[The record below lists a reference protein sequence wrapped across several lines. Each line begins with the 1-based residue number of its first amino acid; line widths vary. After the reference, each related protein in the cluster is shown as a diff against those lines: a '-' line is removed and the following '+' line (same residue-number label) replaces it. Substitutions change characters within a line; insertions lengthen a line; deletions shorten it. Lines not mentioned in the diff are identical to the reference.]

1 MLAARLIRLI
11 EDHAD
16 SLTREALEDILTN
29 PRTAS
34 FRTVPRNELAPRV
47 HALYQNLGN
56 WIGDPGEDKVRQE
69 YEAWGRTRFRQGISL
84 SEIVYTLIL
93 AKHHLRQ
100 YIRDHGLV
108 EYSGDRVVRGELL
121 PVQMHGI
128 QELNTMVGE
137 FFDRALYYL
146 ARGYESEAAAA
157 RGAAAQPRTPR

>member
-1 MLAARLIRLI
+1 MLAARLIQLI
-11 EDHAD
+11 ENHAD
-16 SLTREALEDILTN
+16 SLTRETLEEILTN

-34 FRTVPRNELAPRV
+34 FRAVPRDELEPRV
-47 HALYQNLGN
+47 HALYRNLGN

-69 YEAWGRTRFRQGISL
+69 YEAWGRTRFRQGIPL

-93 AKHHLRQ
+93 AKHHLRR

-108 EYSGDRVVRGELL
+108 EYSGDRVVRSELL
-121 PVQMHGI
+121 PVQMYSV
-128 QELNTMVGE
+128 QELNAMIGE

-157 RGAAAQPRTPR
+157 RGVASQLGTPR